1 MIPATDVSVVGL
13 PSMGSNILSNA
24 ASPSDRARDLSEMSI
39 VLSTCVEH
47 LLFQFG
53 LHYLVEYST

>member
-1 MIPATDVSVVGL
+1 MFPATDVSVAG
-13 PSMGSNILSNA
+13 PPAMGSNILSNA

-53 LHYLVEYST
+53 LHSWVEYNT

>member
-39 VLSTCVEH
+39 VLFTSVEH
-47 LLFQFG
+47 FLFQFG
-53 LHYLVEYST
+53 